1 MPMSNITKIQE
12 IFYELRVQ
20 EVMTRDVIT
29 VTPQTPMRDLKEI
42 LRTRRISGT
51 PVIENGNLVG
61 VISLANLIEALE
73 AGKMDETVSEHMTP
87 QPEVL
92 YASERVI
99 SAIRKLEKTNY
110 GRFPVTQRSTGKL
123 VGILTRGDIIQG
135 TLKQLDIDYR
145 KRETESYRGQYFFQD
160 ILSQDTSITLRYTVK
175 ARDFVNGGQA
185 ASQIKQSLH
194 NLGISP
200 SILRRVAVAAYEAEM
215 NLVVH
220 TNSGGNIEVRIR
232 PHLLRIDVTDDGPG
246 IPDVELAMR
255 PGFSTA
261 PPSIREMGFGAG
273 MGLTNIQNC
282 ADRMMLESEMGTG
295 THLQVLFQLEQ
306 EADWQTTANRK
317 P

>member
-1 MPMSNITKIQE
+1 MVDITKIQE

-29 VTPQTPMRDLKEI
+29 VTPQTPMRELKEI
-42 LRTRRISGT
+42 LRIRRISGT
-51 PVIENGNLVG
+51 PVVENGNLVG
-61 VISLANLIEALE
+61 VISMANLIEALE
-73 AGKMDETVSEHMTP
+73 AGKMDETVSAHMTP
-87 QPEVL
+87 RPEVL

-99 SAIRKLEKTNY
+99 SAIRKLEATNY

-135 TLKQLDIDYR
+135 TLKQLDVDYR
-145 KRETESYRGQYFFQD
+145 KREAETHREHFFFQD
-160 ILSQDTSITLRYTVK
+160 ITSRDTSITLRYTVEAK
-175 ARDFVNGGQA
+175 DFVNGGQA
-185 ASQIKQSLH
+185 ASQIKRSLH

-200 SILRRVAVAAYEAEM
+200 TVLRRVAVAAYEAEM

-220 TNSGGNIEVRIR
+220 TDNGGDIEVRIR
-232 PHLLRIDVTDDGPG
+232 PHLLHIDITDDGPG
-246 IPDVELAMR
+246 IQDVELAMR

-282 ADRMMLESEMGTG
+282 ADEMTLESEMGTG
-295 THLQVLFQLEQ
+295 THLQILFRLER
-306 EADWQTTANRK
+306 EDDWQTAANNK